1 MSDNA
6 SGVPKVAVLSF
17 GIGIFIGLAALTFM
31 SVGIQNAKK
40 RRGGNYRLQVL
51 GLLLSLAWTMY
62 FLWKMAKSTGAA
74 QMMQAQGAR
83 MSDRLM
89 GRTGGG
95 QVTNM
100 GTSAVV

>member
-1 MSDNA
+1 MSTN
-6 SGVPKVAVLSF
+6 GVAPVAVLSF
-17 GIGIFIGLAALTFM
+17 GLGIAIGLAMITFM
-31 SVGIQNAKK
+31 SVGIQNAK
-40 RRGGNYRLQVL
+40 RRQGGKYSLQVL

-62 FLWKMAKSTGAA
+62 FLWKMAKASGAT
-74 QMMQAQGAR
+74 QAR
-83 MSDRLM
+83 MFDRLM

>member
-1 MSDNA
+1 MSTN
-6 SGVPKVAVLSF
+6 GVAQVAVLSF
-17 GIGIFIGLAALTFM
+17 GLGIAIGLAMITLM
-31 SVGIQNAKK
+31 SVGIQNAKR
-40 RRGGNYRLQVL
+40 RRGGKYSLQVL

-62 FLWKMAKSTGAA
+62 FLWKMAEATGATRI
-74 QMMQAQGAR
+74 MQAQGAR